1 MNTFLKIVE
10 KKLELFISWDKPGQN
25 SNIKPAKKFVSNDCR
40 RYSYLGIDPKLPT
53 FAPLILS
60 CRTIKMN
67 ISYSWLKDYIN
78 TELTPAQIAA
88 ILTQLGLETGSI
100 DEVESIKGGLKGFIV
115 GEVVTCIKHPN
126 SDHLSVATVNIG
138 GDEHLP
144 IVCGAPNVAA
154 GQKVIVATVG
164 TVLYKGEESFTIQ
177 KSKIRGEV
185 SMGMICAEDE
195 IGVGNDH
202 DGIMILNSD
211 AKPGTPASEF
221 FNIQSDFV
229 LEVDLTPNRIDSAS
243 HIGVARDLSAF
254 LCQKEH
260 TPYTRPN
267 IESFKIDNQDLPISV
282 TIQNQEAC
290 PRYSG
295 LTISGVT
302 VKESPEWLK
311 NRLKA
316 IGLNPINNIVDITNY
331 ILNET
336 GQPLHAFDASAIK
349 GGEVIVKTLPAG
361 TKFITLDGA
370 ERELS
375 DKDLMICNT
384 EEAMCIGG
392 VFGGLESGVKEGTT
406 SIFLES
412 AYFNPVY
419 IRKTA
424 RRHGL
429 NTDASFRF
437 ERGVDPNGTL
447 YTLKRAAMLIKEVAG
462 GTISSEVTDVIA
474 DPSIL
479 EFFAVDVA
487 WSNISRLIGKEIPK
501 ETIKSILRSLEIVIV
516 EETSDGLR
524 LSVPPF
530 RVDVKREAD
539 IIEEILRVY
548 GYNNVEPCKSTK
560 STIQLAPHPDKM
572 KLQNLISEMFTARGF
587 NEIMSN
593 SLTRS
598 VYYDHLE
605 SFKSENTVQ
614 LFNPLS
620 SDLNAMRQ
628 TLLFG
633 GLEAINR
640 NSNFR
645 NSDLRFYEFGNV
657 YHFDGSKTF
666 AHPVKNYSEEEH
678 IGIWITGKKE
688 TENWKVKEEPTSFFT
703 LKANAENIL
712 TRLGINVENCII
724 ESLSNDIFSEG
735 LEYRFNHVLIG
746 QIGYVNN
753 TILKNCNITADVFYG
768 DLSWTSILKAIK
780 NHKATYTPLLKYP
793 EVRRDLA
800 LLIDKNV
807 QFSTIKALA
816 FKAERQIL
824 RSVNIFDVYEGAN
837 LPEGKKSYAVSFIL
851 RDEEKTLNEK
861 QIEKT
866 MSRLISVYERE
877 VGAQIR

>member
-1 MNTFLKIVE
+1 
-10 KKLELFISWDKPGQN
+10 
-25 SNIKPAKKFVSNDCR
+25 
-40 RYSYLGIDPKLPT
+40 
-53 FAPLILS
+53 
-60 CRTIKMN
+60 MN

-78 TELTPAQIAA
+78 LELSPTEVAA
-88 ILTQLGLETGSI
+88 TLTQLGLETGSV
-100 DEVESIKGGLKGFIV
+100 DEVESIKGGLKGIIV
-115 GEVVTCIKHPN
+115 GEVVTCHKHPN
-126 SDHLSVATVNIG
+126 SDHLSVTTVNIG
-138 GDEHLP
+138 GDENLP

-154 GQKVIVATVG
+154 GQKVVVATVG
-164 TVLYKGEESFTIQ
+164 TVLYKGDEQFTIQ

-195 IGVGNDH
+195 IGIGNDH
-202 DGIMILNSD
+202 NGIMVLDQD
-211 AKPGTPASEF
+211 AKPGTVASDY
-221 FNIQSDFV
+221 FNIKSDFV

-254 LCQKEH
+254 LSQKQ
-260 TPYTRPN
+260 PIGYSRPS
-267 IESFKIDNQDLPISV
+267 IDSFKIDNQDLTISV
-282 TIQNQEAC
+282 AIENREAC

-316 IGLNPINNIVDITNY
+316 IGQNPINNIVDVTNY

-336 GQPLHAFDASAIK
+336 GQPLHAFDSASVK
-349 GGEVIVKTLPAG
+349 GDKVIVKTLPSG
-361 TKFITLDGA
+361 TKFVTLDGI

-375 DKDLMICNT
+375 DKDLMICNGSD
-384 EEAMCIGG
+384 AMCIGG
-392 VFGGLESGVKEGTT
+392 VFGGLHSGVKESTS

-437 ERGVDPNGTL
+437 ERGVDPNGTI
-447 YTLKRAAMLIKEVAG
+447 YALKRAAMLIKEIAG
-462 GTISSEVTDVIA
+462 GTISSDIVDIIA

-479 EFFAVDVA
+479 EFFTVHVS
-487 WSNISRLIGKEIPK
+487 WSNINRLIGKEIPQ
-501 ETIKSILRSLEIVIV
+501 ETIKSILVSLEILIN
-516 EETSDGLR
+516 EETPEGLS
-524 LSVPPF
+524 LAVPPY

-548 GYNNVEPCKSTK
+548 GYNNVEPCKSTR

-572 KLQNLISEMFTARGF
+572 KLQNLISEIFTARGF

-593 SLTRS
+593 SLTKTA
-598 VYYDHLE
+598 YYEKLE
-605 SFKSENTVQ
+605 SYKPENTVQ

-620 SDLNAMRQ
+620 SDLNGMRQ

-640 NSNFR
+640 NTNFR
-645 NSDLRFYEFGNV
+645 NADLRLYEFGNV
-657 YHFDGSKTF
+657 YHFDGSKSYDN
-666 AHPVKNYSEEEH
+666 PVKNYSEEEH

-688 TENWKVKEEPTSFFT
+688 TENWKGKEDPSSFFT
-703 LKANAENIL
+703 LKANVENIL
-712 TRLGINVENCII
+712 SRLGIQMGSCNI
-724 ESLSNDIFSEG
+724 ESISNDIFSEG
-735 LEYRFNHVLIG
+735 LEYRLNNVMIG
-746 QIGYVNN
+746 QIGYINN
-753 TILKNCNITADVFYG
+753 KLLKSISINADVFYG
-768 DLSWTSILKAIK
+768 DLRWTAILKAIK
-780 NHKATYTPLLKYP
+780 THKAAYTPLMKYP
-793 EVRRDLA
+793 EVKRDLA
-800 LLIDKNV
+800 LLIDKDV
-807 QFSTIKALA
+807 KFSTIKALA

-824 RSVNIFDVYEGAN
+824 RSVNIFDVYEGSN
-837 LPEGKKSYAVSFIL
+837 LPEGKKSYAVSFTL
-851 RDEEKTLNEK
+851 QDEEKTLNDK

-866 MSRLISVYERE
+866 MSRLINVYERE

>member
-1 MNTFLKIVE
+1 
-10 KKLELFISWDKPGQN
+10 
-25 SNIKPAKKFVSNDCR
+25 
-40 RYSYLGIDPKLPT
+40 
-53 FAPLILS
+53 
-60 CRTIKMN
+60 MN

-78 TELTPAQIAA
+78 LELSPAEVAA
-88 ILTQLGLETGSI
+88 TLTQLGLETGSV
-100 DEVESIKGGLKGFIV
+100 DEVESIKGGLKGIIV
-115 GEVVTCIKHPN
+115 GEVVTCQKHPN
-126 SDHLSVATVNIG
+126 SDHLSVTTINIG
-138 GDEHLP
+138 GDENLP

-154 GQKVIVATVG
+154 GQKVVVATVG
-164 TVLYKGEESFTIQ
+164 TVLYKGDEQFTIT

-195 IGVGNDH
+195 IGIGNDH
-202 DGIMILNSD
+202 NGIMVLNQD
-211 AKPGTPASEF
+211 AKPGTLASNF

-243 HIGVARDLSAF
+243 HIGVARDLAAF
-254 LCQKEH
+254 LSQKEQIN
-260 TPYTRPN
+260 YTRPS
-267 IESFKIDNQDLPISV
+267 IDAFKIDNQNLAISV
-282 TIQNQEAC
+282 EIENPEAC
-290 PRYSG
+290 HRYSG
-295 LTISGVT
+295 LTISDVT
-302 VKESPEWLK
+302 VKESPDWLK

-316 IGLNPINNIVDITNY
+316 IGQSSINNIVDITNY
-331 ILNET
+331 VLYET
-336 GQPLHAFDASAIK
+336 GQPLHAFDAAEVK
-349 GGEVIVKTLPAG
+349 GGKVIVKTLPAG
-361 TKFITLDGA
+361 SKFVTLDGVD
-370 ERELS
+370 RELS
-375 DKDLMICNT
+375 DKDLMICNA

-392 VFGGLESGVKEGTT
+392 VFGGLQSGVKENTT

-447 YTLKRAAMLIKEVAG
+447 YALKRAALLIKEIAG
-462 GTISSEVTDVIA
+462 GTISSDIVDIIA
-474 DPSIL
+474 DPSIQ
-479 EFFAVDVA
+479 EFFPVEVTYT
-487 WSNISRLIGKEIPK
+487 NITRLIGKEIPK
-501 ETIKSILRSLEIVIV
+501 ETIKNILRSLEIIIN
-516 EETSDGLR
+516 EETPER
-524 LSVPPF
+524 LLLAVPPF

-593 SLTRS
+593 SLTKAA
-598 VYYDHLE
+598 YYDQLE
-605 SFKSENTVQ
+605 SFKSENTVL

-620 SDLNAMRQ
+620 SDLNGMRQ

-640 NSNFR
+640 NTNFR
-645 NSDLRFYEFGNV
+645 NADLRLYEFGNV
-657 YHFDGSKTF
+657 YHFDGTKTYN
-666 AHPVKNYSEEEH
+666 HPVKNYSEEEH

-688 TENWKVKEEPTSFFT
+688 TENWKVKEEPTTFFT
-703 LKANAENIL
+703 LKANVENIL
-712 TRLGINVENCII
+712 SRLGISIENCTI
-724 ESLSNDIFSEG
+724 ETISNDIFSEG
-735 LEYRFNHVLIG
+735 IEYRFNNVIIG
-746 QIGYVNN
+746 QIGYLSKK
-753 TILKNCNITADVFYG
+753 ILKNLNISADIFYG
-768 DLSWTSILKAIK
+768 DLRWTAILKAIK
-780 NHKATYTPLLKYP
+780 NHKASYTPLQKYP
-793 EVRRDLA
+793 EVKRDLA
-800 LLIDKNV
+800 LLIDKEV
-807 QFSTIKALA
+807 LFSTIKALA
-816 FKAERQIL
+816 FKAEKQIL

-851 RDEEKTLNEK
+851 QDEEKTLNEK

-866 MSRLISVYERE
+866 MNRLISVYERE

>member
-1 MNTFLKIVE
+1 
-10 KKLELFISWDKPGQN
+10 
-25 SNIKPAKKFVSNDCR
+25 
-40 RYSYLGIDPKLPT
+40 
-53 FAPLILS
+53 
-60 CRTIKMN
+60 MN

-78 TELTPAQIAA
+78 LKLSPADVAA
-88 ILTQLGLETGSI
+88 TLTQLGLETGSI
-100 DEVESIKGGLKGFIV
+100 DEVESIKGGLKGIV
-115 GEVVTCIKHPN
+115 IGEVITCHKHPN
-126 SDHLSVATVNIG
+126 SDHLSVTTVNIG
-138 GDEHLP
+138 VNENLP

-154 GQKVIVATVG
+154 GQKVVVATVG
-164 TVLYKGEESFTIQ
+164 TILYKGDEQIAIQ

-195 IGVGNDH
+195 IGLGNDH
-202 DGIMILNSD
+202 NGIMVLDQS
-211 AKPGTPASEF
+211 AKPGTLANNY

-243 HIGVARDLSAF
+243 HIGVARDLAAF
-254 LCQKEH
+254 LSQKENI
-260 TPYTRPN
+260 TYTRPG
-267 IESFKIDNQDLPISV
+267 IDGFKVDNQNLPISV
-282 TIQNQEAC
+282 TIENKEAC

-295 LTISGVT
+295 LTISDVT

-316 IGLNPINNIVDITNY
+316 IGQNPINNIVDVTNY

-336 GQPLHAFDASAIK
+336 GQPLHAFDAAAVK
-349 GGEVIVKTLPAG
+349 GGKVIVKTQAEG
-361 TKFITLDGA
+361 SKFITLDGI
-370 ERELS
+370 ERALS
-375 DKDLMICNT
+375 DKDLMICNS

-392 VFGGLESGVKEGTT
+392 VFGGLHSGVKENTT

-437 ERGVDPNGTL
+437 ERGVDPNGTI
-447 YTLKRAAMLIKEVAG
+447 YALKRAALLIKEVAG
-462 GTISSEVTDVIA
+462 GTISSDIVDIVA
-474 DPSIL
+474 DPSIV
-479 EFFAVDVA
+479 EFFPVEVSY
-487 WSNISRLIGKEIPK
+487 SNITRLIGKVIPK
-501 ETIKSILRSLEIVIV
+501 ETIKNILRSLEIVIKTES
-516 EETSDGLR
+516 EEGLS
-524 LSVPPF
+524 LAVPPF

-539 IIEEILRVY
+539 IIEEILRIY

-572 KLQNLISEMFTARGF
+572 KLQNLISEIFTARGF

-593 SLTRS
+593 SLTKS
-598 VYYDHLE
+598 AYYDQLK
-605 SFKSENTVQ
+605 SFKPENTVQ
-614 LFNPLS
+614 IFNPLS
-620 SDLNAMRQ
+620 SDLNGMRQ

-640 NSNFR
+640 NTNFR
-645 NSDLRFYEFGNV
+645 NADLRLYEFGNV
-657 YHFDGSKTF
+657 YHFDGSKTYEL
-666 AHPVKNYSEEEH
+666 PVRNYSEEEH

-688 TENWKVKEEPTSFFT
+688 TENWNVKEEPTTFFT
-703 LKANAENIL
+703 LKANVENIL
-712 TRLGINVENCII
+712 SRLGIKIENCTIDSI
-724 ESLSNDIFSEG
+724 SNDIFSEG
-735 LEYRFNHVLIG
+735 LEYRFNNVTIG
-746 QIGYVNN
+746 QIGYVSK
-753 TILKNCNITADVFYG
+753 TVLKKLDISADVFYG
-768 DLSWTSILKAIK
+768 DLRWTAIVKAIK

-793 EVRRDLA
+793 EVKRDLA
-800 LLIDKNV
+800 LLIDKEV

-824 RSVNIFDVYEGAN
+824 RSVNIFDVYEGSN
-837 LPEGKKSYAVSFIL
+837 LPEGKKSYAISFIL
-851 RDEEKTLNEK
+851 QDEEKTLNDK

-866 MSRLISVYERE
+866 MNRLINVFERE

>member
-1 MNTFLKIVE
+1 
-10 KKLELFISWDKPGQN
+10 
-25 SNIKPAKKFVSNDCR
+25 
-40 RYSYLGIDPKLPT
+40 
-53 FAPLILS
+53 
-60 CRTIKMN
+60 MN

-78 TELTPAQIAA
+78 LELSPAEVAA
-88 ILTQLGLETGSI
+88 ILTQLGLETGSV
-100 DEVESIKGGLKGFIV
+100 DEVESIKGGLKGIIV
-115 GEVVTCIKHPN
+115 GEVVTCQKHPN
-126 SDHLSVATVNIG
+126 SDHLSVTTINIG
-138 GDEHLP
+138 GDENLP

-154 GQKVIVATVG
+154 GQKVVVATVG
-164 TVLYKGEESFTIQ
+164 TVLYKGDEQFTIT

-202 DGIMILNSD
+202 NGIMVLNQD
-211 AKPGTPASEF
+211 AKPGTLASDF

-243 HIGVARDLSAF
+243 HIGVARDLAAF
-254 LCQKEH
+254 LSQKEKIN
-260 TPYTRPN
+260 YTRPN
-267 IESFKIDNQDLPISV
+267 IDAFKIDNRNLAISV
-282 TIQNQEAC
+282 EIENPEAC
-290 PRYSG
+290 HRYCG
-295 LTISGVT
+295 LTISDVT
-302 VKESPEWLK
+302 VKESPDWLK

-316 IGLNPINNIVDITNY
+316 IGQSSINNIVDITNY
-331 ILNET
+331 VLYET
-336 GQPLHAFDASAIK
+336 GQPLHAFDAAQIK
-349 GGEVIVKTLPAG
+349 SGKVIVKTLSAG
-361 TKFITLDGA
+361 TKFVTLDGV

-392 VFGGLESGVKEGTT
+392 VFGGLQSGVKESTT

-447 YTLKRAAMLIKEVAG
+447 YALKRAALLIKEIAG
-462 GTISSEVTDVIA
+462 GTISSDIVDIIA
-474 DPSIL
+474 DPSIQ
-479 EFFAVDVA
+479 EFFPVEVSYA
-487 WSNISRLIGKEIPK
+487 NITRLIGKEIPK
-501 ETIKSILRSLEIVIV
+501 ETIKNILRSLEIIIK
-516 EETSDGLR
+516 EETPEGLQ
-524 LSVPPF
+524 LAVPPF

-572 KLQNLISEMFTARGF
+572 KLQNLISEMSTARGF

-593 SLTRS
+593 SLTKAA
-598 VYYDHLE
+598 YYDQLE
-605 SFKSENTVQ
+605 SFKSENTVL

-620 SDLNAMRQ
+620 SDLNGMRQ

-633 GLEAINR
+633 GLEAIYR
-640 NSNFR
+640 NTNFR
-645 NSDLRFYEFGNV
+645 NADLRFYEFGNV
-657 YHFDGSKTF
+657 YHFDGTKTYN
-666 AHPVKNYSEEEH
+666 HPVKNYSEEEH

-688 TENWKVKEEPTSFFT
+688 TENWKAKEEPTTFFT
-703 LKANAENIL
+703 LKANVGNIL
-712 TRLGINVENCII
+712 SRLGISVENCTI
-724 ESLSNDIFSEG
+724 ETLSNDIFSEG
-735 LEYRFNHVLIG
+735 LEYRLNNVIIG
-746 QIGYVNN
+746 QIGYLSNK
-753 TILKNCNITADVFYG
+753 ILKNLNISADVFYG
-768 DLSWTSILKAIK
+768 DLRWTAILKAIK
-780 NHKATYTPLLKYP
+780 NHKASYTPLQKYP
-793 EVRRDLA
+793 EVKRDLA
-800 LLIDKNV
+800 LLIDKEV
-807 QFSTIKALA
+807 LFSTIKALA
-816 FKAERQIL
+816 FKAEKQIL

-851 RDEEKTLNEK
+851 QDEEKTLNEK

-866 MSRLISVYERE
+866 MNRLISVYERE

>member
-1 MNTFLKIVE
+1 
-10 KKLELFISWDKPGQN
+10 
-25 SNIKPAKKFVSNDCR
+25 
-40 RYSYLGIDPKLPT
+40 
-53 FAPLILS
+53 
-60 CRTIKMN
+60 MN

-78 TELTPAQIAA
+78 LELSPAEVAA
-88 ILTQLGLETGSI
+88 TLTQLGLETGSV
-100 DEVESIKGGLKGFIV
+100 DEVESIKGGLKGIIV
-115 GEVVTCIKHPN
+115 GEVVTCQKHPN
-126 SDHLSVATVNIG
+126 SDHLSVTTINIG
-138 GDEHLP
+138 GDENLP

-154 GQKVIVATVG
+154 GQKVVVATVG
-164 TVLYKGEESFTIQ
+164 TVLYKGDEQFTIT

-195 IGVGNDH
+195 IGIGNDH
-202 DGIMILNSD
+202 NGIMVLNQD
-211 AKPGTPASEF
+211 AKPGTLASNF

-243 HIGVARDLSAF
+243 HIGVARDLAAF
-254 LCQKEH
+254 LSQKEQIN
-260 TPYTRPN
+260 YTRPS
-267 IESFKIDNQDLPISV
+267 IDAFKIDNQNLAISV
-282 TIQNQEAC
+282 EIENPEAC
-290 PRYSG
+290 HRYSG
-295 LTISGVT
+295 LTISDVT
-302 VKESPEWLK
+302 VKESPDWLK

-316 IGLNPINNIVDITNY
+316 IGQSSINNIVDITNY
-331 ILNET
+331 VLYET
-336 GQPLHAFDASAIK
+336 GQPLHAFDAAEVK
-349 GGEVIVKTLPAG
+349 GGKVIVKSLPAG
-361 TKFITLDGA
+361 SKFVTLDGVD
-370 ERELS
+370 RELS
-375 DKDLMICNT
+375 DKDLMICNA

-392 VFGGLESGVKEGTT
+392 VFGGLQSGVKENTT

-447 YTLKRAAMLIKEVAG
+447 YALKRAALLIKEIAG
-462 GTISSEVTDVIA
+462 GTISSDIVDIIA
-474 DPSIL
+474 DPSIQ
-479 EFFAVDVA
+479 EFFPVEVTYT
-487 WSNISRLIGKEIPK
+487 NITRLIGKEIPK
-501 ETIKSILRSLEIVIV
+501 ETIKNILRSLEIIIN
-516 EETSDGLR
+516 EETPER
-524 LSVPPF
+524 LLLAVPPF

-593 SLTRS
+593 SLTKAA
-598 VYYDHLE
+598 YYDQLE
-605 SFKSENTVQ
+605 SFKSENTVL

-620 SDLNAMRQ
+620 SDLNGMRQ

-640 NSNFR
+640 NTNFR
-645 NSDLRFYEFGNV
+645 NADLRFYEFGNV
-657 YHFDGSKTF
+657 YHFDGTKTYN
-666 AHPVKNYSEEEH
+666 HPVKNYSEEEH

-688 TENWKVKEEPTSFFT
+688 TENWKVKEEPTTFFT
-703 LKANAENIL
+703 LKANVENIL
-712 TRLGINVENCII
+712 SRLGISIENCTI
-724 ESLSNDIFSEG
+724 ETISNDIFSEG
-735 LEYRFNHVLIG
+735 LEYRFNNVVIG
-746 QIGYVNN
+746 QIGYLSNK
-753 TILKNCNITADVFYG
+753 ILKNLNISADVFYG
-768 DLSWTSILKAIK
+768 DLRWTAILKSIK
-780 NHKATYTPLLKYP
+780 NHKASYTPLQKYP
-793 EVRRDLA
+793 EVKRDLA
-800 LLIDKNV
+800 LLIDKEV
-807 QFSTIKALA
+807 LFSTIKALA
-816 FKAERQIL
+816 FKAEKQIL

-851 RDEEKTLNEK
+851 QDEEKTLNEK

-866 MSRLISVYERE
+866 MNRLISVYERE

>member
-1 MNTFLKIVE
+1 
-10 KKLELFISWDKPGQN
+10 
-25 SNIKPAKKFVSNDCR
+25 
-40 RYSYLGIDPKLPT
+40 
-53 FAPLILS
+53 
-60 CRTIKMN
+60 MN

-78 TELTPAQIAA
+78 LELSPAEVAA
-88 ILTQLGLETGSI
+88 TLTQLGLETGSI
-100 DEVESIKGGLKGFIV
+100 DEVESIKGGLKGIIV
-115 GEVVTCIKHPN
+115 GEVITCQKHPN
-126 SDHLSVATVNIG
+126 SDHLSVTTINIG
-138 GDEHLP
+138 GDENLP

-154 GQKVIVATVG
+154 GQKVVVATVG
-164 TVLYKGEESFTIQ
+164 TVLYKGDEQFTIT

-195 IGVGNDH
+195 IGIGNDH
-202 DGIMILNSD
+202 NGIMVLNQD
-211 AKPGTPASEF
+211 AKPGTLASDF

-243 HIGVARDLSAF
+243 HIGVARDLAAF
-254 LCQKEH
+254 LSQKEQIN
-260 TPYTRPN
+260 YTRPS
-267 IESFKIDNQDLPISV
+267 IDTFKIDNRNLAISV
-282 TIQNQEAC
+282 EIENPEAC
-290 PRYSG
+290 HRYSG
-295 LTISGVT
+295 LTISDVT

-316 IGLNPINNIVDITNY
+316 IGQTSINNIVDITNY
-331 ILNET
+331 VLYET
-336 GQPLHAFDASAIK
+336 GQPLHAFDAAEVK

-361 TKFITLDGA
+361 TKFVTLDGV

-375 DKDLMICNT
+375 DKDLMICNA

-392 VFGGLESGVKEGTT
+392 VFGGLQSGVKESTT

-447 YTLKRAAMLIKEVAG
+447 YALKRAALLIKEIAG
-462 GTISSEVTDVIA
+462 GTISSDIVDIIT
-474 DPSIL
+474 DPSIQ
-479 EFFAVDVA
+479 EFFPVEV
-487 WSNISRLIGKEIPK
+487 SYTNITRLIGKEIPK
-501 ETIKSILRSLEIVIV
+501 ETIKNILRSLEIIIK
-516 EETSDGLR
+516 EETPEGLH
-524 LSVPPF
+524 LAVPPF

-593 SLTRS
+593 SLTKAA
-598 VYYDHLE
+598 YYDQLE
-605 SFKSENTVQ
+605 SFKSENTVL

-620 SDLNAMRQ
+620 SDLNGMRQ

-640 NSNFR
+640 NTNFR
-645 NSDLRFYEFGNV
+645 NADLRFYEFGNV
-657 YHFDGSKTF
+657 YHFDGTK
-666 AHPVKNYSEEEH
+666 AYNHPVKNYSEEEH

-688 TENWKVKEEPTSFFT
+688 TENWKVKEAPTTFFT
-703 LKANAENIL
+703 LKANVENIL
-712 TRLGINVENCII
+712 SRLGISVENCTI
-724 ESLSNDIFSEG
+724 ETISNDIFSEG
-735 LEYRFNHVLIG
+735 LEYRLNNVIIG
-746 QIGYVNN
+746 QIGYLSNK
-753 TILKNCNITADVFYG
+753 ILKNLNISADVFYG
-768 DLSWTSILKAIK
+768 DLSWTAILKAIK
-780 NHKATYTPLLKYP
+780 NHKASYSPLQKYP
-793 EVRRDLA
+793 EVKRDLA
-800 LLIDKNV
+800 LLIDKEV
-807 QFSTIKALA
+807 LFSTIKALA
-816 FKAERQIL
+816 FKAEKQIL
-824 RSVNIFDVYEGAN
+824 RSVNIFDVYEGSN

-851 RDEEKTLNEK
+851 QDEEKTLNEK

-866 MSRLISVYERE
+866 MNRLISVYERE

>member
-1 MNTFLKIVE
+1 
-10 KKLELFISWDKPGQN
+10 
-25 SNIKPAKKFVSNDCR
+25 
-40 RYSYLGIDPKLPT
+40 
-53 FAPLILS
+53 
-60 CRTIKMN
+60 MN
-67 ISYSWLKDYIN
+67 ISYNWLKDYIN
-78 TELTPAQIAA
+78 LELSPTEVAD

-100 DEVESIKGGLKGFIV
+100 EEVESIKGGLKGIVV
-115 GEVVTCIKHPN
+115 GEVVTCHKHPN
-126 SDHLSVATVNIG
+126 SDHLSVTTVNIG
-138 GDEHLP
+138 TDENLP

-154 GQKVIVATVG
+154 GQKVMVATVG
-164 TVLYKGEESFTIQ
+164 TVLYKGDEQLTIQ

-202 DGIMILNSD
+202 NGIMVLNQD
-211 AKPGTPASEF
+211 AKPGTPASDF

-243 HIGVARDLSAF
+243 HIGVARDLAAF
-254 LCQKEH
+254 LSQKQNIQ
-260 TPYTRPN
+260 YIRPA
-267 IESFKIDNQDLPISV
+267 IDAFKTDNRNLAISV
-282 TIQNQEAC
+282 EIENWEAC

-295 LTISGVT
+295 LTISDVT
-302 VKESPEWLK
+302 VRESPEWLK

-316 IGLNPINNIVDITNY
+316 IGQSPINNIVDITNY

-336 GQPLHAFDASAIK
+336 GQPLHAFDAAEVK
-349 GGEVIVKTLPAG
+349 GGKVIVKTLPAG
-361 TKFITLDGA
+361 TKFVTLDGV

-375 DKDLMICNT
+375 DKDLMICNG

-392 VFGGLESGVKEGTT
+392 VFGGLQSGVKESTT

-447 YTLKRAAMLIKEVAG
+447 YALKRAALLIKEIAG
-462 GTISSEVTDVIA
+462 GTISSDVSDVIA

-479 EFFAVDVA
+479 EFFPVEINY
-487 WSNISRLIGKEIPK
+487 SNIDRLIGKVIPK
-501 ETIKSILRSLEIVIV
+501 ETIKNILRSLEIVIN
-516 EETSDGLR
+516 EETSEGLS

-572 KLQNLISEMFTARGF
+572 KLQNLVSEMFTARGF

-593 SLTRS
+593 SLTKAA
-598 VYYDHLE
+598 YYDRLE
-605 SFKSENTVQ
+605 SFKSENTVL

-620 SDLNAMRQ
+620 SDLNGMRQ

-633 GLEAINR
+633 GLEAISR
-640 NSNFR
+640 NTNFR

-657 YHFDGSKTF
+657 YRFDGTKTF
-666 AHPVKNYSEEEH
+666 NHPVKNYSEDEH

-688 TENWKVKEEPTSFFT
+688 NENWKVKEEPTSFFT
-703 LKANAENIL
+703 LKANVENIL
-712 TRLGINVENCII
+712 SRLGISVGNCTI
-724 ESLSNDIFSEG
+724 ETISNGIFSEG
-735 LEYRFNHVLIG
+735 LEYSFNKVVIG
-746 QIGYVNN
+746 KIGYLNN
-753 TILKNCNITADVFYG
+753 KILKNMDINADVFYG
-768 DLSWTSILKAIK
+768 DLRWTSILKAIK
-780 NHKATYTPLLKYP
+780 NHQASYTPLQKYP
-793 EVRRDLA
+793 EVKRDLA
-800 LLIDKNV
+800 LLIDKDV

-816 FKAERQIL
+816 FKAEKQIL

-851 RDEEKTLNEK
+851 QDEEKTLNDK

-866 MSRLISVYERE
+866 MNRLISVYERE